1 MPYTARPRRSTI
13 RKAIDYESDT
23 WPMLFTGIIK
33 NTLVNGKEVI
43 KLYSVGINDF
53 NTIITYSL
61 LQNVGCK
68 YYVNVHCFPVRHLI

>member
-1 MPYTARPRRSTI
+1 
-13 RKAIDYESDT
+13 
-23 WPMLFTGIIK
+23 MLFTGIIK

-68 YYVNVHCFPVRHLI
+68 YYVNVHCFRYSI